1 MHKAKEDMDSNI
13 VWHIVGW
20 SLAAVAAVAGAYAC
34 YKYSDRLKAL
44 FSGDKSGHDASG
56 SKSPRET
63 ASDDIERLR
72 DECWDTYVK
81 LQTVLSKKEAC
92 RKRLVGDT
100 GIETALAKL
109 KSILAS
115 GRDDAYMAPR
125 ITDQVCGF
133 ISNTLVAGG
142 MIGTDGTV
150 MMPDPKPAL
159 MERDVYFR
167 NITVSPDEQAEK
179 YRKVADYQR
188 QSIKAENSDTR
199 FIDTL
204 RALLPW
210 LQQAYD
216 LAEGKT
222 TLTPE
227 RTVAWGKEFIDKSS
241 QIIAKYE
248 K

>member
-1 MHKAKEDMDSNI
+1 MDSNI

-20 SLAAVAAVAGAYAC
+20 SLAAVAAGVGAYAC
-34 YKYSDRLKAL
+34 YKYSDKLKAL
-44 FSGDKSGHDASG
+44 FSGDKSGHGTSG
-56 SKSPRET
+56 SASPSET
-63 ASDDIERLR
+63 ASNDIERLC
-72 DECWDTYVK
+72 DECWNTYVR
-81 LQTVLSKKEAC
+81 LQSVLARKEAC

-100 GIETALAKL
+100 GIETALGKL
-109 KSILAS
+109 KTILAS

-142 MIGTDGTV
+142 MVGTDGTV
-150 MMPDPKPAL
+150 KMPDPKPAL

-179 YRKVADYQR
+179 YRKVVNYQIQR
-188 QSIKAENSDTR
+188 IEAESSDTR
-199 FIDTL
+199 FVDTL
-204 RALLPW
+204 RELLPW
-210 LQQAYD
+210 LRQAYD
-216 LAEGKT
+216 LAEGTKT
-222 TLTPE
+222 LSPE
-227 RTVAWGKEFIDKSS
+227 STVAWGKEFIDKSS